1 MNAESAARS
10 LHVLYLI
17 ARREFLTRV
26 RTRFFIFGTALMVV
40 VLAGYVLV
48 QVLVVNT
55 STSTPLKVGL
65 AGSAQVLSPAL
76 KAQASLAGTNI
87 RVSRVVQSRG
97 ESEVRNG
104 DLDALVSGPP
114 TSPEVLV
121 KDRANPELV
130 NLLTALVRQE
140 ALSSQLS
147 AAGLDP
153 ATVEARAASANV
165 RVRSL
170 QPVDP
175 ERFEEQIIGL
185 FAAILLYAALLMYG
199 TFVAQGVVDEKASRI
214 VEILLSTVRPRQLLL
229 GKVAGIGLVGF
240 VQLAIV
246 GGAGLVMILAT
257 RAVAVP
263 AVGVGAILGALLWF
277 VLGFFLYSLLF
288 AAGGSL
294 VSRQEEVGAVIS
306 PITILLIVAYLIA
319 LGVLLPGFGGQPIG
333 TTGTVLSLLPPFA
346 PVLMPSRMATGDAPF
361 WQVLLAVALALVAS
375 WGMAWLAARIYA
387 NSVLRIGARVKLTE
401 ALRGAGTGARV

>member
-1 MNAESAARS
+1 LR
-10 LHVLYLI
+10 
-17 ARREFLTRV
+17 
-26 RTRFFIFGTALMVV
+26 
-40 VLAGYVLV
+40 
-48 QVLVVNT
+48 
-55 STSTPLKVGL
+55 
-65 AGSAQVLSPAL
+65 
-76 KAQASLAGTNI
+76 
-87 RVSRVVQSRG
+87 
-97 ESEVRNG
+97 
-104 DLDALVSGPP
+104 
-114 TSPEVLV
+114 
-121 KDRANPELV
+121 

-185 FAAILLYAALLMYG
+185 FAAIVLYAALLMYG

-229 GKVAGIGLVGF
+229 GKVVGIGLVGF
-240 VQLAIV
+240 LQLAIV
-246 GGAGLVMILAT
+246 GGAGLVMALAT
-257 RAVAVP
+257 KVVAVP
-263 AVGVGAILGALLWF
+263 AVGVGAIVGALLWF

-319 LGVLLPGFGGQPIG
+319 LGVLLP
-333 TTGTVLSLLPPFA
+333 
-346 PVLMPSRMATGDAPF
+346 
-361 WQVLLAVALALVAS
+361 
-375 WGMAWLAARIYA
+375 
-387 NSVLRIGARVKLTE
+387 
-401 ALRGAGTGARV
+401 